1 MGKSRAVPREGT
13 AEDPSRVVMDLAS
26 LVARGHTALVTQECQ
41 NGVIGEQAVFPDLAA
56 AARAGMIGNAARL
69 TKAARASGIPVVH
82 CLALRRA
89 DGLGS
94 SSNARIFGAARKSH
108 VVLLPGSE
116 AAAVVPEIG
125 VEDTD
130 VVLTR
135 YHGLGPMG
143 GTDLDAV
150 LRALQVT
157 TVVGIGVSVNV
168 GMTNFVMDA
177 VNAGYQFVL
186 PRDAVAGIP
195 ASYADAVI
203 DNTLSLLATVVTTD
217 EVVAAWEAA

>member
-1 MGKSRAVPREGT
+1 
-13 AEDPSRVVMDLAS
+13 MDLAS
-26 LVARGHTALVTQECQ
+26 LVAPGHTALVTQECQ
-41 NGVIGEQAVFPDLAA
+41 NGVIGEQAVFPELAV
-56 AARAGMIGNAARL
+56 AARAGMVGNAARL
-69 TKAARASGIPVVH
+69 TKAARASGVQVVH

-94 SSNARIFGAARKSH
+94 SGNARIFGAARKSG
-108 VVLLPGSE
+108 VVLLPGSS
-116 AAAVVPEIG
+116 AAEVVPEIG
-125 VEDTD
+125 VDDTD
-130 VVLTR
+130 IVLTR

-150 LRALQVT
+150 LRALGAT

-203 DNTLSLLATVVTTD
+203 DNTLSLLATIVSTDDVVSS
-217 EVVAAWEAA
+217 WEQA

>member
-1 MGKSRAVPREGT
+1 MNL
-13 AEDPSRVVMDLAS
+13 AE
-26 LVARGHTALVTQECQ
+26 LVARDHTALVTQECQ
-41 NGVIGEQAVFPDLAA
+41 NGVIGDTAVFPELALAA
-56 AARAGMIGNAARL
+56 RSMIGNVARL
-69 TKAARASGIPVVH
+69 AKAARASGVPVVH

-89 DGLGS
+89 DGKGA
-94 SSNARIFGAARKSH
+94 SSNARIFGAARKSG
-108 VVLLPGSE
+108 VVLLPGSQ

-150 LRALQVT
+150 LRSLRVT
-157 TVVGIGVSVNV
+157 TVVGVGVSVNV
-168 GMTNFVMDA
+168 GMTNFAMDA

-186 PRDAVAGIP
+186 PRDAVAGVP
-195 ASYADAVI
+195 QDYADAVI
-203 DNTLSLLATVVTTD
+203 ENTLALLATVCTTD
-217 EVVAAWEAA
+217 DIVGAWESA

>member
-1 MGKSRAVPREGT
+1 MNL
-13 AEDPSRVVMDLAS
+13 AE

-41 NGVIGEQAVFPDLAA
+41 NGVIGEQAVFPELAT
-56 AARAGMIGNAARL
+56 AARGMIGNVSRL
-69 TKAARASGIPVVH
+69 AKAARASGIPVVH

-94 SSNARIFGAARKSH
+94 SNNARIFGAARKSG
-108 VVLLPGSE
+108 VALLPGSE

-130 VVLTR
+130 IVLTR

-150 LRALQVT
+150 LRSLGVK
-157 TVVGIGVSVNV
+157 TVVGVGV
-168 GMTNFVMDA
+168 
-177 VNAGYQFVL
+177 
-186 PRDAVAGIP
+186 
-195 ASYADAVI
+195 
-203 DNTLSLLATVVTTD
+203 
-217 EVVAAWEAA
+217 

>member
-1 MGKSRAVPREGT
+1 
-13 AEDPSRVVMDLAS
+13 MDLAS
-26 LVARGHTALVTQECQ
+26 LVAPGHTALVTQECQ
-41 NGVIGEQAVFPDLAA
+41 NGVIGEQAVFPELAV
-56 AARAGMIGNAARL
+56 AARAAMIGNAARL
-69 TKAARASGIPVVH
+69 TKAARAVGVQVVH

-94 SSNARIFGAARKSH
+94 SSNARIFGAARKSG
-108 VVLLPGSE
+108 VVLLPGSS
-116 AAAVVPEIG
+116 AAEVVPEIG

-130 VVLTR
+130 IVLTR

-143 GTDLDAV
+143 GTDLNGV
-150 LRALQVT
+150 LRALGAT

-217 EVVAAWEAA
+217 DVVSEWERA